1 MKPSA
6 DFLIDRRVVER
17 HIEKGLVSRSDVD
30 TRLAGLPDLS
40 SSHAVTSIPIVRVST
55 RRASIPRPLIQKP
68 VINIDDLPY
77 DDEDDVEDDD

>member
-17 HIEKGLVSRSDVD
+17 HIEKGLVSRADVD
-30 TRLAGLPDLS
+30 ARLAGLPDLTEKT
-40 SSHAVTSIPIVRVST
+40 VTTSIPIVKVST
-55 RRASIPRPLIQKP
+55 RKASIPRPQIQKP

-77 DDEDDVEDDD
+77 DDEDEDDDD